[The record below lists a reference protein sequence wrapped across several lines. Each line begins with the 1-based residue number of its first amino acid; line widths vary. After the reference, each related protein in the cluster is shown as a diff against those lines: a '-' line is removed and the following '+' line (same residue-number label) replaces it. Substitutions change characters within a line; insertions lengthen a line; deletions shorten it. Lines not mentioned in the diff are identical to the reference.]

1 MGALEHTIGLGD
13 LLVDSWQ
20 RIAPRPAAALRGGEI
35 LLELHAADLLVAILR
50 ARVTSHAGDGCGAQS
65 KNRHATVAA
74 NAACR
79 RGGRRLVIG
88 AQVLA
93 FPNESGPE
101 KPLRAGPWTL
111 VIMPGQA

>member
-1 MGALEHTIGLGD
+1 
-13 LLVDSWQ
+13 
-20 RIAPRPAAALRGGEI
+20 LRTREF

-65 KNRHATVAA
+65 KNRHAAVAA
-74 NAACR
+74 DAACR
-79 RGGRRLVIG
+79 QGGRRLVIG

-101 KPLRAGPWTL
+101 KALTVRALGLGHYARPSL
-111 VIMPGQA
+111 GVNAA